1 MNCHYKSWSSTK
13 KEGKYERGTERAQRK
28 RCILTLDLKPTQII
42 GKREVIP
49 RQTIPESSSLRKE
62 TVSED
67 ILITSRTDNRK
78 IMQHNRLT
86 SGPSMRTTIAQLA
99 NNPAKIFHIIDIE
112 KLLGINNLDDFIGN
126 TSF

>member
-1 MNCHYKSWSSTK
+1 MRGVK
-13 KEGKYERGTERAQRK
+13 KRCTERAQRK
-28 RCILTLDLKPTQII
+28 RCILTLDLKPIQII
-42 GKREVIP
+42 GQREVIP
-49 RQTIPESSSLRKE
+49 RQTIPESSCLRKE